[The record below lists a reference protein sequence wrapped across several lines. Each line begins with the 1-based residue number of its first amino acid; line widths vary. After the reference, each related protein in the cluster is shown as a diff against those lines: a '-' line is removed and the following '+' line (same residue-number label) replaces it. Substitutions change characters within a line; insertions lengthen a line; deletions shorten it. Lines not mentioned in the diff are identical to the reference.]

1 MPNLLKEH
9 VVSDNDGLASAILN
23 PSNASDILTT
33 MPALNAHSKSPED
46 IAYTIDHYFKRL
58 NKKIIYFSDY
68 REAPN
73 PEFLLLLKL
82 TIDILI
88 SRYMFSYDQMVYTS
102 GFLPTKDNF
111 EKIKKLYSSFDFPNI
126 SHKNVFYF
134 EEEWKK
140 VMNTCELWPNFFDL
154 RPLHS
159 RNLRSKKFLFF
170 MGAPRPHRI
179 AILSFLINQTY
190 IKDAYY
196 SCLSSK
202 DAIIAAISGCIH
214 HEKRN
219 TQFNFKNVKTT
230 ITNFNENFPKELSS
244 KVGDEPGQHS
254 ASENDIFYFGDSYY
268 SIIPETSYFKKDDD
282 KDTIDKWN
290 YHLDFTFITEKTMR
304 AIGYLHPFVLLSR
317 PYSLKGL
324 RELGYQTFHP
334 YIDESYDLIEDDHL
348 RFESIKNTIK
358 KLNNK
363 TDSEWIRFQH
373 DIYPMVKHN
382 HDWLRSDKHRR
393 VSYNPSAI

>member
-1 MPNLLKEH
+1 MPKLLDKRI
-9 VVSDNDGLASAILN
+9 VDDTDNLASDILN
-23 PSNASDILTT
+23 SNNPIDILTT

-46 IAYTIDHYFKRL
+46 IAYTIKHYFKL
-58 NKKIIYFSDY
+58 QDKKVIYFSDY
-68 REAPN
+68 KEAPN
-73 PEFLLLLKL
+73 PTFLFLLKE
-82 TIDILI
+82 TMDILI

-111 EKIKKLYSSFDFPNI
+111 EKLKNLYSSFDIPNI

-140 VMNTCELWPNFFDL
+140 VMNTCESYPNFFDL

-159 RNLRSKKFLFF
+159 RNLRSKKFLYF
-170 MGAPRPHRI
+170 MGAARPHRVI
-179 AILSFLINQTY
+179 VLSYLIKQNY
-190 IKDAYY
+190 IKDSYY
-196 SCLSSK
+196 SCLTTKEALLKTS
-202 DAIIAAISGCIH
+202 SGCTW
-214 HEKRN
+214 HEDRN
-219 TQFNFKNVKTT
+219 KKFNFREIDSTIKNY
-230 ITNFNENFPKELSS
+230 NENFPKELSS
-244 KVGDEPGQHS
+244 YINDHPGQHS
-254 ASENDIFYFGDSYY
+254 ASKGDIFYFGDSYY

-282 KDTIDKWN
+282 KDTVDQWN

-358 KLNNK
+358 KLNDK

-373 DIYPMVKHN
+373 DIYPIVKHN